1 MVNAMTGYE
10 FFDSIPQSIK
20 PDMAKVF
27 LLATE
32 AFSSPENNDNLPEG
46 VMDENYR
53 YDWKKSMLHS
63 RVMQRA
69 SKSMASRYFSV
80 PPKEFMFI
88 SRKFI
93 GAYTFMTV
101 IEAKTN
107 VRAMVAKYI

>member
-1 MVNAMTGYE
+1 M
-10 FFDSIPQSIK
+10 DQ
-20 PDMAKVF
+20 
-27 LLATE
+27 
-32 AFSSPENNDNLPEG
+32 DN
-46 VMDENYR
+46 R
-53 YDWKKSMLHS
+53 YDRKKSQLHS
-63 RVMQRA
+63 RVMQQA

-107 VRAMVAKYI
+107 VRRMIQKFVQ

>member
-1 MVNAMTGYE
+1 MVE
-10 FFDSIPQSIK
+10 FNRYNWK
-20 PDMAKVF
+20 YF
-27 LLATE
+27 L
-32 AFSSPENNDNLPEG
+32 
-46 VMDENYR
+46 
-53 YDWKKSMLHS
+53 LHS
-63 RVMQRA
+63 RVMQQT

-107 VRAMVAKYI
+107 VRKMIQKYR